1 MKKILSLLLLFSL
14 TISGCAFGTGKDT
27 RLRNLE
33 FTVVS
38 EDRLP
43 DELKNLIAER
53 QNAEFKLTFNDNG
66 SLYICVG
73 YGEQQ
78 TGGYSIAVDDL
89 YLTDNAICIKT
100 SLLGPSPEEKTG
112 STPSYPFIV
121 VKTEFLDKPV
131 VFE

>member
-14 TISGCAFGTGKDT
+14 TISGCAIGSGKDT
-27 RLRNLE
+27 RLRNLD

-38 EDRLP
+38 EELLP
-43 DELKNLIAER
+43 EELKNLIAER
-53 QNAEFKLTFNDNG
+53 QNAEFKLTYNDNG

-78 TGGYSIAVDDL
+78 TGGYSIAVEDL

-112 STPSYPFIV
+112 NAPSYPFIV

-131 VFE
+131 AFE